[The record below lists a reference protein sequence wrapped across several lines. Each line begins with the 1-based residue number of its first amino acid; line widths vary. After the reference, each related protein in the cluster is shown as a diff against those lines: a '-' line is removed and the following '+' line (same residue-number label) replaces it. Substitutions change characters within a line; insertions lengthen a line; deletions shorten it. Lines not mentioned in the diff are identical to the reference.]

1 MLSGV
6 YGKFTGE
13 YPTEGE
19 FTKSYHATKN
29 AIDDSTFA
37 INDFQKIAR
46 VTIKTLKDN
55 IHNIEGRYN
64 YLIKK
69 GAKRAS
75 ETKKVEEILRDSQ
88 LQINILEKMK
98 DMPTLIASSNSPV
111 ESPDMHVFNE
121 TFMSPDSP
129 RSIAQP
135 LDKSRGGKKTRK
147 HNKRNKTRKHN
158 KKGKKK
164 TTRY

>member
-1 MLSGV
+1 MFSGV

-46 VTIKTLKDN
+46 GTINTLKDN

-98 DMPTLIASSNSPV
+98 DIPTLIASSNSPV
-111 ESPDMHVFNE
+111 ESPEMHVFNE
-121 TFMSPDSP
+121 TMMLPDSP
-129 RSIAQP
+129 RSIVQSF
-135 LDKSRGGKKTRK
+135 DQSRGGKKTRK
-147 HNKRNKTRKHN
+147 RN

-164 TTRY
+164 TRRYQHK

>member
-1 MLSGV
+1 MFSGV

-46 VTIKTLKDN
+46 GTIKTLKDN

-111 ESPDMHVFNE
+111 ESPEMHVFNE
-121 TFMSPDSP
+121 TMMPDRPDSP
-129 RSIAQP
+129 RSIANP
-135 LDKSRGGKKTRK
+135 LDQSRGGKKTRK
-147 HNKRNKTRKHN
+147 RN

-164 TTRY
+164 TRRY